1 MNEEVKNSAAAKAE
15 LRDRIVHTAMEA
27 FTRNGIKMVTMDDIA
42 NSLSISKRT
51 LYEVFKDKEDL
62 LVTCMTQH
70 REEMHQY
77 VLQIERESENVLEV
91 ILKFYQRSIEIYHK
105 TNKRFFEDMS
115 KYPRVHQLM
124 TEDRNENQAEVI
136 AFFKK
141 GIQQGIFRKDINF
154 EITQMLVQ
162 VQVDLI
168 MNTDL
173 CNTYSFIEVF
183 DSIMFIYMR
192 GISTEKGQRILEDF
206 IRDYRKQKTNVEI

>member
-1 MNEEVKNSAAAKAE
+1 MNEEIRNSGDTKAE
-15 LRDRIVHTAMEA
+15 LRDRIVHTAMDA
-27 FTRNGIKMVTMDDIA
+27 FTKNGIKTVTMDDIA

-70 REEMHQY
+70 REQMRDY
-77 VLQIERESENVLEV
+77 IMQIEGESENVLEV

-105 TNKRFFEDMS
+105 TNKRFFEDMN
-115 KYPRVHQLM
+115 KYPRVNELM
-124 TEDRNENQAEVI
+124 REDQDENQAEVI

-141 GIQQGIFRKDINF
+141 GIEQGIFRRDINF
-154 EITQMLVQ
+154 EITQTLVR
-162 VQVDLI
+162 VQVDL
-168 MNTDL
+168 MMSTDL
-173 CNTYSFIEVF
+173 CDTYSFIEVF

-192 GISTEKGQRILEDF
+192 GISTEKGQKILEDF